1 MQDSL
6 VSASAA
12 GWQWEEKKGLFT
24 ADAQRA
30 RRTFSGHLY
39 SYLIASGFVVSM
51 PNVYPPLTTQ

>member
-1 MQDSL
+1 MEDSL

-12 GWQWEEKKGLFT
+12 GLQWEEKQGSFT

-30 RRTFSGHLY
+30 RRTFWDIFTRT
-39 SYLIASGFVVSM
+39 IASGFVVSM